1 MDLEPTQRLEST
13 EDEDLEENESFRN
26 ENEVYAL
33 MKIVGESDKVFE
45 IHLGENLVGRDPIA
59 CQIFIDSKVIL

>member
-1 MDLEPTQRLEST
+1 MDLEPTQRLDST
-13 EDEDLEENESFRN
+13 EDEAVDENESFRN

-33 MKIVGESDKVFE
+33 LKIVGESDQVFE
-45 IHLGENLVGRDPIA
+45 IHLGDNFVGRDPIA